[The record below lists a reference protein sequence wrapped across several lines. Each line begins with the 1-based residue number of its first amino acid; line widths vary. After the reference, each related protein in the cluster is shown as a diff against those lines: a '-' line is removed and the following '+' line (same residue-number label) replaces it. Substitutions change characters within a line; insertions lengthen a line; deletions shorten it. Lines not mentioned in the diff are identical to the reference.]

1 MALNTDF
8 KVKDSLYVGNS
19 ACFVTQTDTPKI
31 LSAGEEL
38 FDIFVQQNEVPDICT
53 ISQGTGIATF
63 SYDGSADVTVAVNS
77 TCNSNWNSAYDWCQ
91 ANSGTVLSAATYVAT
106 NGSALI
112 DTVAEGTAQG
122 QIGVTNIANT
132 TSQID
137 VNGLQTDDSPQFA
150 GACFTGAVTTS
161 STIDGR
167 DIACDGGTLDTLQS
181 LSGDNGL
188 TFSSPS
194 QGTLRVTELDGDTT
208 DIDLQVQ
215 TADDVQF
222 ANICSTGNL
231 SVDGTV
237 DGVDVAVRDGQL
249 TVLQGLSAANVV
261 SVTCTSQGTLRQE
274 DASGTCTAID
284 TGLQAADSP
293 TFAGLSVTGLPA
305 ATDNTVVIMNGTTV
319 STDEIDSR
327 VWGSSLVDGAGN
339 AGFVPVWTDGD
350 TLGDSLVCQSN
361 GNVTI
366 DGGLSATGILSGDG
380 THITNVAATSVD
392 FPSTAKSDLDEE
404 DRFFIQDDTDGSNK
418 SISYGNLL
426 IDAAGT
432 NMGLEVS
439 GSDSLAL
446 KNFSGLS
453 NSKVSKWDDTN
464 GQFVD
469 SIITETGA
477 GDINIGG
484 GLTVTDNLSVMGT
497 ITTIDTSVS
506 VTSAL
511 SVVNA
516 GTGPAIYAEQTG
528 ATQPIAKFV
537 DTEGGQVVIGDTGN
551 VGIGGSTDNPGQKL
565 VVTGNACITG
575 NISIDG
581 DTTLGNASGDDVT
594 INSAV
599 INAPNIA
606 TGSQLGDQVLVRNA
620 DDEVV
625 LDSVDSK
632 IFGESL
638 VDSSA
643 AVTCANQIPKFSNTT
658 GTIGDSTMSDDGV
671 QVSFNSDILLG
682 TGHKITTKASGTVY
696 SEEASFTASVGTT
709 ATTVTTFTKSGLNSV
724 KYLITLKKGVNITTF
739 EVNAVYNGT
748 DACGTTYAIVDAQ
761 AASQLSDITIT
772 NTGTTID
779 LNITAASATTTAII
793 QGTALY
799 S

>member
-1 MALNTDF
+1 MALNSDF
-8 KVKDSLYVGNS
+8 KVKDSLFVGNS
-19 ACFVTQTDTPKI
+19 ACFVGQTDTPKI
-31 LSAGEEL
+31 LSAGTEL
-38 FDIFVQQNEVPDICT
+38 FDIFLQEGEISASCT
-53 ISQGTGIATF
+53 LSNGTGIATVSF
-63 SYDGSADVTVAVNS
+63 DGSADATVSVDS
-77 TCNSNWNSAYDWCQ
+77 TCNTNWNSAYDWCQ
-91 ANSGTVLSAATYVAT
+91 SNSGTVLSAATYVAT
-106 NGSALI
+106 NGPTLI

-122 QIGVTNIANT
+122 QIGVTNIGNT
-132 TSQID
+132 TTQVD
-137 VNGLQTDDSPQFA
+137 VNGLQTNDSPQFA

-215 TADDVQF
+215 AADNVQF

-231 SVDGTV
+231 AIDGTV

-249 TVLQGLSAANVV
+249 TVLQGLSAANLV
-261 SVTCTSQGTLRQE
+261 SVTKTAQGALRQE
-274 DASGTCTAID
+274 DASGTCTALEV
-284 TGLQAADSP
+284 GLQVTDSP

-305 ATDNTVVIMNGTTV
+305 ATDNTVVIMDGNNV

-327 VWGSSLVDGAGN
+327 VWGSSLVDGSGTA
-339 AGFVPVWTDGD
+339 AFVPVWSDGD
-350 TLGDSLVCQSN
+350 TLADSLISQSN
-361 GNVTI
+361 GNVI
-366 DGGLSATGILSGDG
+366 INGGLSATGILSGDG

-392 FPSTAKSDLDEE
+392 FPSTAKTDIDEE
-404 DRFFIQDDTDGSNK
+404 DRFFIRDDTNGSNK
-418 SISYGNLL
+418 YISYGDLL

-432 NMGLEVS
+432 NMGLEVA

-446 KNFSGLS
+446 KNYSGLS
-453 NSKVSKWDDTN
+453 DSKVSKWDDTN

-477 GDINIGG
+477 GNINIAG
-484 GLTVTDNLSVMGT
+484 GLTVMDNLSVMGT
-497 ITTIDTSVS
+497 FTCLDTSVS
-506 VTSAL
+506 TTSAL
-511 SVVNA
+511 SVINT
-516 GTGPAIYAEQTG
+516 GTGPALYAEQTG
-528 ATQPIAKFV
+528 VSQPIAKFV

-551 VGIGGSTDNPGQKL
+551 VGIGGSTDAPAEKL
-565 VVTGNACITG
+565 VVTGNACVTG
-575 NISIDG
+575 NITIDG
-581 DTTLGNASGDDVT
+581 NTTIGSATGDNLD
-594 INSAV
+594 
-599 INAPNIA
+599 INAGTVNVPNIPSG
-606 TGSQLGDQVLVRNA
+606 TNDGEVFVKNGN
-620 DDEVV
+620 DEMV
-625 LDSVDSK
+625 LDSVDTK
-632 IFGESL
+632 IFGEAL
-638 VDSSA
+638 VDSSSA
-643 AVTCANQIPKFSNTT
+643 TTCTNQIPKYNNTT
-658 GTIGDSTMSDDGV
+658 GTIGNSTMSDDGT
-671 QVSFNSDILLG
+671 QVSFTSDILLG
-682 TGHKITTKASGTVY
+682 AGQKLTTKASASVY

-709 ATTVTTFTKSGLNSV
+709 ATTVTTFAKSGLNSA